1 MKLRKEPD
9 PTSTIKGEMTPSDI
23 ELKISSFWV
32 QIHNFPLKSK
42 TKETILEICGKLGMV
57 TDIDIPDTRV

>member
-1 MKLRKEPD
+1 
-9 PTSTIKGEMTPSDI
+9 MTPSDI

-42 TKETILEICGKLGMV
+42 TKETSLKISGKPGMV
-57 TDIDIPDTRV
+57 TNVDVSETGV

>member
-1 MKLRKEPD
+1 
-9 PTSTIKGEMTPSDI
+9 MTPSDI

-42 TKETILEICGKLGMV
+42 TKETSLKICGKPGMV
-57 TDIDIPDTRV
+57 TNVDVSETGV

>member
-1 MKLRKEPD
+1 
-9 PTSTIKGEMTPSDI
+9 MTPSDI

-57 TDIDIPDTRV
+57 IDIAMPDTRV